1 MPEWLIW
8 FLIFSWGGPLG
19 LGVFLA
25 GMGVFYW
32 GQSRMKQAQKA

>member
-8 FLIFSWGGPLG
+8 FLLLFWSGPLG

-25 GMGVFYW
+25 GLGVFFW
-32 GQSRMKQAQKA
+32 GQSKVKKT